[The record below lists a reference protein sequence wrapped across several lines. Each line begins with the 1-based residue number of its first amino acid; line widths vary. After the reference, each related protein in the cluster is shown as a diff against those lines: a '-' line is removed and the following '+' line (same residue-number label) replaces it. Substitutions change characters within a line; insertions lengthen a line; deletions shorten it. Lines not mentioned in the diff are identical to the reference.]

1 MDPYE
6 SLLSEIADGE
16 CQRVSRKVIR
26 SLQRMTDGL
35 QSGDDSELMN
45 VWNEVCVQV
54 QGEQSVIWD
63 AYLHTVGRLISDQ
76 LSRVDV
82 TLKRAIWL
90 QTPEGI
96 DWEAGPG
103 DRASPYSD
111 DDIVEYVLHD
121 YVLSAAADWSNAR
134 IERYRERSYEY
145 D

>member
-6 SLLSEIADGE
+6 SLLSEIADVE

-26 SLQRMTDGL
+26 SLQRMTEGL
-35 QSGDDSELMN
+35 QSGDDSGLVN
-45 VWNEVCVQV
+45 LWNEICVQV
-54 QGEQSVIWD
+54 QGEQSVMWD
-63 AYLHTVGRLISDQ
+63 AYLHTVGGFIFDQ

-90 QTPEGI
+90 QTREGM
-96 DWEAGPG
+96 DWEASPG
-103 DRASPYSD
+103 DRISPYSD
-111 DDIVEYVLHD
+111 DVIVEYVLHD

-134 IERYRERSYEY
+134 IERYRERSYER